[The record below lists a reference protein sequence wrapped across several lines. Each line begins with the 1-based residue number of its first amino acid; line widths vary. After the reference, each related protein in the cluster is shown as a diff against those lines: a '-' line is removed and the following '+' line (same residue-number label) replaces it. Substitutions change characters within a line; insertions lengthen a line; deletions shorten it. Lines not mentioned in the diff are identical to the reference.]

1 MCQVA
6 NSAGSKRQDNQKT
19 DSSDRQIRIAFL
31 VLAPLCMAMVLG
43 WNGVGMLKPWPTR
56 GVSVLYW
63 SLVAPILWLLTYA
76 IFILGRRIVVAPV
89 TGWRFLLL
97 NFVSVFVAL
106 NLYRPINTYF
116 ARAYGRIFELSV
128 DRIAHP
134 WPRDFGN
141 FLDWQIAYLPFLA
154 IWILCVL
161 IADRLS
167 ANGFLTGKGPAR
179 TALQEPASGDPLR
192 SYLSGIVD
200 GTLISVSAEDHYVRV
215 YSVGDNVRF
224 LYRFA
229 DALNVLGE
237 LDGQRIHRSHWVARD
252 HMCDLESTPGKS
264 VLVLS
269 DGRRLPVS
277 ASYRDGI
284 VVAVAAVC
292 SARPR

>member
-1 MCQVA
+1 MYQVTS
-6 NSAGSKRQDNQKT
+6 SAGSRGQDNQKT
-19 DSSDRQIRIAFL
+19 ESSDNQIRFAFL

-43 WNGVGMLKPWPTR
+43 WNGIGMLKPWPTR

-63 SLVAPILWLLTYA
+63 SLATPILWLLTYA
-76 IFILGRRIVVAPV
+76 IFILGRRIFAAPV
-89 TGWRFLLL
+89 TGWRFFLL

-116 ARAYGRIFELSV
+116 ALAYGRLFELSV
-128 DRIAHP
+128 NRIARP
-134 WPRDFGN
+134 WPRDFDN
-141 FLDWQIAYLPFLA
+141 FVDWQLAYLPFLA

-167 ANGFLTGKGPAR
+167 VNGFLSGKGPDR

-192 SYLSGIVD
+192 TYLSGIVD

-215 YSVGDNVRF
+215 YSVGDDVRF

-229 DALNVLGE
+229 DALKVLGE

-252 HMCDLESTPGKS
+252 HICNLESTPGKS

-277 ASYRDGI
+277 ASYRDAI
-284 VVAVAAVC
+284 VVAIAAVC
-292 SARPR
+292 SAKP